1 LHIPLDAKV
10 NVLSDIP
17 YTISFVIRKRM
28 QLDNLNELGKDKR
41 PDDFLIFDGTSEELE
56 KWLDRVLSGKE
67 QTQFIFEFN
76 EDEME

>member
-10 NVLSDIP
+10 GVLSDVP

-67 QTQFIFEFN
+67 QTQFILEFN
-76 EDEME
+76 EDEIE

>member
-1 LHIPLDAKV
+1 
-10 NVLSDIP
+10 
-17 YTISFVIRKRM
+17 M

-67 QTQFIFEFN
+67 QTQFILEFN